1 MPFGLCYAAQRLCR
15 LMDRVIPQRLR
26 DRVFVYLDD
35 LLMISKTFEEHCELL
50 TEVGNC
56 LRKANLTIGLQK
68 AASHCSTGVSPYF
81 AMFGQHMFSNGGDY
95 QLARKLKALNESEI
109 QQLRR
114 SEKQQV
120 QRSGIKER
128 IHKAYEEAARR
139 YNLKTKE
146 VKYLPGQEV
155 FKRNFVLS
163 NLHKNINAKFCKKYV
178 KCRICKVL
186 GNSLYALENL
196 RGQPIGVFHAKD
208 LKQ

>member
-1 MPFGLCYAAQRLCR
+1 MSFKNLEGRLARWFLALQPFQFNIEHRKGKDNVVADTLSRPNDVEELSLVNMETTAFASEEYLG
-15 LMDRVIPQRLR
+15 RVKL
-26 DRVFVYLDD
+26 V
-35 LLMISKTFEEHCELL
+35 EE
-50 TEVGNC
+50 
-56 LRKANLTIGLQK
+56 Q
-68 AASHCSTGVSPYF
+68 
-81 AMFGQHMFSNGGDY
+81 GDY

-120 QRSGIKER
+120 QCSGIKER
-128 IHKAYEEAARR
+128 IHQAYEEAAQR
-139 YNLKTKE
+139 YNLKTKK

-163 NLHKNINAKFCKKYV
+163 NLRKNINAKFCKKYV
-178 KCRICKVL
+178 KCRVCKVL

>member
-1 MPFGLCYAAQRLCR
+1 
-15 LMDRVIPQRLR
+15 
-26 DRVFVYLDD
+26 
-35 LLMISKTFEEHCELL
+35 
-50 TEVGNC
+50 
-56 LRKANLTIGLQK
+56 
-68 AASHCSTGVSPYF
+68 
-81 AMFGQHMFSNGGDY
+81 MFGQHMFSNGGDY

-128 IHKAYEEAARR
+128 IHQAYEDAARR

-163 NLHKNINAKFCKKYV
+163 NLRKNINDKFCKKYV
-178 KCRICKVL
+178 KFRVCKVL

-196 RGQPIGVFHAKD
+196 RGQPIVVFHAKD